1 MLDYRQAGVDIAAGD
16 QLVKLIAPWAAQT
29 NKAGVLQGI
38 GGFGSVFDPRAAG
51 FRDPLIVSTTDGVGT
66 KLLLALKTNLWQHI
80 GQDLVAMCVNDLL
93 AQGAHPQFFLDYY
106 ATGKLDVNAAAQVVR
121 SIAQACKLA
130 GCALVGGETAELP
143 GMYAPGDIDLAGFAV
158 GLVER
163 HQLLPQNIQS
173 GDVILGLASSGFHSN
188 GYSLIRKIVDPLDLE
203 EPSSWNPSMS
213 LGEALMIPTRIY
225 TNSLVPLFKQ
235 NLIKGCAHIT
245 GGGLRAN
252 FLRILP
258 PGMDCT
264 LSVKIPHEFHWM
276 QTQGRLSSEELC
288 QVFNCGIGMVVVVAE
303 ERADQ
308 VREHLIMQGEQ
319 VQHLGYVL

>member
-1 MLDYRQAGVDIAAGD
+1 VLDYKQAGVDIAAGD
-16 QLVKLIAPWAAQT
+16 QLVTMITPWAAQT
-29 NKAGVLQGI
+29 NRAGVLHGI

-51 FRDPLIVSTTDGVGT
+51 FEDPLIVSTTDGVGT

-93 AQGAHPQFFLDYY
+93 AQGAHPQYFLDYY
-106 ATGKLDVNAAAQVVR
+106 ATGKLDVNAAAQVVS

-143 GMYAPGDIDLAGFAV
+143 GMYADGHVDLAGFAV

-163 HQLLPQNIQS
+163 DCLLPKNIQR

-188 GYSLIRKIVDPLDLE
+188 GYSLIRKIVDHMDLDAACG
-203 EPSSWNPSMS
+203 WNPSQS
-213 LGEALMIPTRIY
+213 LGEALMTPTRIY
-225 TNSLVPLFKQ
+225 ANSLVPLFKQ
-235 NLIKGCAHIT
+235 QLIQGCAHIT

-252 FLRILP
+252 FMRILDP
-258 PGMDCT
+258 HMDCT
-264 LSVKIPHEFHWM
+264 LSWKIPQEFYWM
-276 QTQGRLSSEELC
+276 QTQGKLANEELY
-288 QVFNCGIGMVVVVAE
+288 QVFNCGIGMAVVMREQV
-303 ERADQ
+303 ADQ
-308 VREHLIMQGEQ
+308 VRENLIMQGEQ